1 MTDSSHPSF
10 VRRALSPSPEGR
22 KAAGDLL
29 WFAIVY
35 GALYF
40 VALRISRTGP
50 IAPLWPPA
58 GALFAGLLLFR
69 HIPRWVLLAVAFT
82 VGRIASPSTFPPSWL
97 TLGYIAA
104 SYVECLIAAEI
115 VNRWRGANV
124 RFTQLRDL
132 PALVI
137 ASAIG
142 VTVNSILSGFLAGA
156 AGREFWS
163 DFMPTW
169 IGGFLGM
176 LVVTPLIV
184 AWAQSADDAGRQG
197 TRFGFHAEVVALA
210 AVVSVQTMLVFHGAK
225 IFGTIDL
232 RPYSLILPILWA
244 ALRFGVRGT
253 MTVVAVITVL
263 AFVVVID
270 TQSSVLGGATQDE
283 RLLSLQ
289 WYVGFITVTGLTL
302 AAALAERR
310 EAERV
315 QARLA
320 ESLVASERRL
330 QQSQKMEA
338 VGQLAGGIAH
348 DFNNILSAMSLQ
360 VHELGASRSLDTDAR
375 EIVRDLDDAVQRAS
389 TFTRR
394 LLLFGRRQ
402 TKEERRVDLD
412 DISTGLSRLLA
423 RLMPGAITLSIKPS
437 LAPLWI
443 MADPSMVEQ
452 VVMNLVINAR
462 DAMAGGGQLTVSTRA
477 IELDAGTAT
486 SIIMGQVD
494 VRPGPYAVLQVTDT
508 GHGIKPENLPRLFE
522 PFFTTKEAGA
532 GTGLG
537 LSTVFSVA
545 QEHNGYVRVVETSP
559 AGTTFEFGV
568 PLADGTEALAMQFV
582 RPSEPAAA
590 PRLPSARVLLVE
602 DRDDVRRI
610 MQRIIERA
618 GMEVTCA
625 EDASSGVARW
635 EEAGPFD
642 LLITDLVMP
651 GSMGGMQLSQELR
664 RRAPDLK
671 VVYTSAYDPDFE
683 SYDPPLVEGVNYI
696 PKPASASQILKVVEF
711 QLEETGRSAD

>member
-1 MTDSSHPSF
+1 MTHPSRPRPWLLRGPE
-10 VRRALSPSPEGR
+10 VRRA
-22 KAAGDLL
+22 AADLL
-29 WFAIVY
+29 WFAVAY

-40 VALRISRTGP
+40 VALHISRSGP

-69 HIPRWVLLAVAFT
+69 HIPRWVVLTVAFT
-82 VGRIASPSTFPPSWL
+82 VGRLASPSAFPPSWL

-115 VNRWRGANV
+115 VTRWRGADM
-124 RFTQLRDL
+124 RFTRLSDL
-132 PALVI
+132 PTLVI

-142 VTVNSILSGFLAGA
+142 VSVNSVLSGFLADA
-156 AGREFWS
+156 AGRHFWS

-176 LVVTPLIV
+176 LVITPLIV
-184 AWAQSADDAGRQG
+184 AWSRPAHDAYVPGSRVA
-197 TRFGFHAEVVALA
+197 FVAEAAALA
-210 AVVSVQTMLVFHGAK
+210 GLVSVQTLLIFNGTQ

-232 RPYSLILPILWA
+232 RPYTLVLPLLWA

-253 MTVVAVITVL
+253 MTVVGIITVL

-270 TQSSVLGGATQDE
+270 TQRSVLGGTTQDE

-289 WYVGFITVTGLTL
+289 WYVGFITITGLTL

-310 EAERV
+310 EASTA
-315 QARLA
+315 QARMA

-360 VHELGASRSLDTDAR
+360 VYEISRSNTLDTDAR
-375 EIVRDLDDAVQRAS
+375 QVVRDLDDAVQRAS

-412 DISTGLSRLLA
+412 DIGTGLARLLA
-423 RLMPGAITLSIKPS
+423 RLMPSAISLSIKPS

-443 MADPSMVEQ
+443 MADPSMIEQ

-462 DAMAGGGQLTVSTRA
+462 DAMPEGGQLTVSTRVVP
-477 IELDAGTAT
+477 LDDATAAT
-486 SIIMGQVD
+486 IIMGQGD
-494 VRPGPYAVLQVTDT
+494 VRPGPYAVLQVSDT
-508 GHGIKPENLPRLFE
+508 GHGIRPENLPRLFE

-545 QEHNGYVRVVETSP
+545 QEHHGYVRVLETSP

-568 PLADGTEALAMQFV
+568 PLADATDALAIPLA
-582 RPSEPAAA
+582 RLSESTATPRLPSM
-590 PRLPSARVLLVE
+590 RLPSARVLLVE
-602 DRDDVRRI
+602 DRDDVRRTI
-610 MQRIIERA
+610 QRILERA
-618 GMEVTCA
+618 GMHVACA
-625 EDASSGVARW
+625 ADGAAGVGQW

-642 LLITDLVMP
+642 LLLTDLVMP
-651 GSMGGMQLSQELR
+651 GGMGGMQLSQELR
-664 RRAPDLK
+664 ARAPDLK
-671 VVYTSAYDPDFE
+671 VVYMSAYDPDFE
-683 SYDPPLVEGVNYI
+683 RYDPPLVAGVNYI
-696 PKPASASQILKVVEF
+696 PKPSSATQILQVVEA
-711 QLEETGRSAD
+711 QLEGTGR

>member
-1 MTDSSHPSF
+1 MAHPSPPRPSLLRGPEI
-10 VRRALSPSPEGR
+10 RRAAR
-22 KAAGDLL
+22 DLL
-29 WFAIVY
+29 WFAIAY

-40 VALRISRTGP
+40 VALDISRSGP

-69 HIPRWVLLAVAFT
+69 HVPRWVLLTVAFA
-82 VGRIASPSTFPPSWL
+82 VGRLASPSAFPPSWL

-115 VNRWRGANV
+115 VTRWRGPDV
-124 RFTQLRDL
+124 RFTRLRDL
-132 PALVI
+132 PTLVI

-142 VTVNSILSGFLAGA
+142 VTVNSVLSGFLADA
-156 AGREFWS
+156 AGRSFWS

-176 LVVTPLIV
+176 LVITPLIV
-184 AWAQSADDAGRQG
+184 TWSRPADDAYVPGSRAA
-197 TRFGFHAEVVALA
+197 FVAEVTALA
-210 AVVSVQTMLVFHGAK
+210 VLASVQTLLVFNGTR
-225 IFGTIDL
+225 IFGIIDL
-232 RPYSLILPILWA
+232 RPHSLVLPLLWA

-253 MTVVAVITVL
+253 MTVVGIITVL
-263 AFVVVID
+263 AFIVVID
-270 TQSSVLGGATQDE
+270 SQRSVLGGTTQDE

-289 WYVGFITVTGLTL
+289 WYVGFITITGLTL

-310 EAERV
+310 EASKAE
-315 QARLA
+315 ASMA

-360 VHELGASRSLDTDAR
+360 VYEIARSNTLDAESRQV
-375 EIVRDLDDAVQRAS
+375 VRDLDDAVQRAS

-402 TKEERRVDLD
+402 AKEERRVALD
-412 DISTGLSRLLA
+412 EIGTGLARLLA
-423 RLMPGAITLSIKPS
+423 RLMPSGISLSIKPS

-443 MADPSMVEQ
+443 MADPSMIEQ

-462 DAMAGGGQLTVSTRA
+462 DAMPEGGQLTVSA
-477 IELDAGTAT
+477 LVMPLDDATAAT
-486 SIIMGQVD
+486 INMGQVD
-494 VRPGPYAVLQVTDT
+494 VRPGPYAVLRVSDT
-508 GHGIKPENLPRLFE
+508 GHGFRPENLTRLFE

-545 QEHNGYVRVVETSP
+545 QEHNGYVRVIETSP

-568 PLADGTEALAMQFV
+568 PLTDANAAPALALPLV
-582 RPSEPAAA
+582 RPSEPTAT
-590 PRLPSARVLLVE
+590 PRLASARVLLVE
-602 DRDDVRRI
+602 DRDDVRRVI
-610 MQRIIERA
+610 QRILERA
-618 GMEVTCA
+618 GMSVACA
-625 EDASSGVARW
+625 ADGQAGVAQW

-642 LLITDLVMP
+642 LLITDLVMS
-651 GSMGGMQLSQELR
+651 GGMGGMQLSQELR
-664 RRAPDLK
+664 ARAPDLK
-671 VVYTSAYDPDFE
+671 VVYMSAYDPDLE
-683 SYDPPLVEGVNYI
+683 RYDPPLVSGVNYI
-696 PKPASASQILKVVEF
+696 PKPSSASQILQVVAA
-711 QLEETGRSAD
+711 QLED